1 MNSKTILKTLC
12 VSSLMAFYAC
22 DSGSSSSV
30 SSIPAEEIQADLAKM
45 ATVIQSLPDAPET
58 NPMDKMSFDEESS
71 TPILLK
77 ISDDL
82 ENGLECTNPAENME
96 VCTSEIGEYYSRD
109 TTYYFAADG
118 TTPISPDELFSGT
131 TVTLIKSHL
140 KDELTE
146 GYMEFR
152 AENTLD
158 FAAFMQMALSGGEPS
173 DDIVSGKG
181 KGHASIYYYNDDLQL
196 DITQLTFNFNIAK
209 FSMQYDIEFMNAKY
223 KTTLKFEETTDMTDF
238 DDEEEAIEED
248 EPVTVMMKGD
258 IKTHDGQTVG
268 IFQVMTDDSVQILDT
283 DGQPFSGAK
292 AI

>member
-1 MNSKTILKTLC
+1 
-12 VSSLMAFYAC
+12 MAFYAC

-58 NPMDKMSFDEESS
+58 NPMDKMSFEEEASNQ
-71 TPILLK
+71 PLLK

-82 ENGLECTNPAENME
+82 ENGLECTNPTENME

-118 TTPISPDELFSGT
+118 TTPVSPDELLDGT

-152 AENTLD
+152 AENTFN

-173 DDIVSGKG
+173 DDLMSGKG
-181 KGHASIYYYNDDLQL
+181 SGHASIYYYNDDLQL
-196 DITQLTFNFNIAK
+196 DITQLTINFTFTKI
-209 FSMQYDIEFMNAKY
+209 SVQYDIEFMNAKY
-223 KTTLKFEETTDMTDF
+223 KTTLKLEDAVDPFAEEEETV
-238 DDEEEAIEED
+238 EVE

-283 DGQPFSGAK
+283 DGQPFSATQ